1 MHDICGCVYKSY
13 RFLPYSSIL
22 IQFRFLV
29 IHGMV
34 CMRLS
39 RSVIDRLEGS
49 EDGVGTRDGDSLL
62 LLKLHKM
69 RIKVNNSS
77 LFTHTHTKIEMQ
89 EKGKGRTP
97 R

>member
-29 IHGMV
+29 IHGIA

-39 RSVIDRLEGS
+39 RSDMDRLEGS
-49 EDGVGTRDGDSLL
+49 EDGVEAHAVPLL
-62 LLKLHKM
+62 LCRHGVLNV
-69 RIKVNNSS
+69 RYVV
-77 LFTHTHTKIEMQ
+77 
-89 EKGKGRTP
+89 TP
-97 R
+97 RKELSSPHLSVVAGIPTGV